1 MPSWKFL
8 KLSLISKSRTN
19 LIWGYGLPLPRERNG
34 HLWRAFISVIFES
47 YFRMRWITSLPFFS
61 RPWSLYLKRE
71 NNVEILTFHLLIGN
85 QWSSFSQNICVKI
98 KPPLCSIQT
107 ELMLIK
113 EKIIIESVELFL
125 DLLAFE
131 LKYCMVINFQYLT
144 QGLTYL
150 GENCSALKT

>member
-1 MPSWKFL
+1 MDFL
-8 KLSLISKSRTN
+8 FQERETDTSEELSSQLSL
-19 LIWGYGLPLPRERNG
+19 
-34 HLWRAFISVIFES
+34 RAILGWDES
-47 YFRMRWITSLPFFS
+47 LLCHFFP
-61 RPWSLYLKRE
+61 RPWSLCLKRE